1 MDNTTASNT
10 PRPVDMRPWV
20 EKYRPTTMEDIVL
33 DDVTR
38 RLLDNIV
45 ESGTFPNLMLY
56 GPPGTGKTTTIVNL
70 IDKYRKS
77 VGESGPGMVI
87 HLNASDD
94 RGVDIVRGPIG
105 QFVVSGNMFNKGTK
119 FVVLDE
125 ADYMTIQAQSALRQ
139 LLQSYPNIKFCL
151 ICNYVSKVDVSL
163 RNEFVRIRFNHL
175 PAELIDSLL
184 LEISAS
190 EGLGLSAADV
200 SDVRSLFGSDIRS
213 MINFIQSSNDS
224 NDRLGSVLRTSDIEL
239 LLQHCANY
247 LSSPGS
253 VKIRQ
258 KTITFIK
265 TLCGRGYDIS
275 SVLRSLVH
283 HVTVNRN
290 EIVTDDFLA
299 KAEFAI
305 HHTTSD
311 TGLIISYFLDECC
324 KSLVFA
330 PPTHTTH

>member
-1 MDNTTASNT
+1 MANATQILDT
-10 PRPVDMRPWV
+10 RPWV
-20 EKYRPTTMEDIVL
+20 EKYRPKTMEDIVL

-38 RLLDNIV
+38 KLLDSIV
-45 ESGTFPNLMLY
+45 ANRTFPNLMLY

-70 IDKYRKS
+70 IEKYRKS

-94 RGVDIVRGPIG
+94 RGVDIVRGPIN

-184 LEISAS
+184 TEISCC
-190 EGLGLSAADV
+190 EGLGLSVDDV
-200 SDVRSLFGSDIRS
+200 SDVRTIFGSDIRS
-213 MINFIQSSNDS
+213 MINFMQSSRDS
-224 NDRLGSVLRTSDIEL
+224 SDRLTNVLKTKYIESL
-239 LLQHCANY
+239 LHQCISNVN
-247 LSSPGS
+247 SSGS

-258 KTITFIK
+258 KTVAFVK
-265 TLCGRGYDIS
+265 ALCNRGYDIS

-283 HVTVNRN
+283 YITVNRK
-290 EIVTDDFLA
+290 ELVTDDFLR
-299 KAEFAI
+299 KVEFAI
-305 HHTTSD
+305 HHPTND
-311 TGLIISYFLDECC
+311 TGLIISYFIDECC
-324 KSLVFA
+324 KSLSLDS
-330 PPTHTTH
+330 T

>member
-1 MDNTTASNT
+1 MSSTTATSDT
-10 PRPVDMRPWV
+10 RPWV

-38 RLLDNIV
+38 KLLDSIITNR
-45 ESGTFPNLMLY
+45 TFPNLMLY

-77 VGESGPGMVI
+77 VGEFGPGMVI

-94 RGVDIVRGPIG
+94 RGVDIVRGPIN

-151 ICNYVSKVDVSL
+151 ICNYVSKVDMSL

-184 LEISAS
+184 LEISS
-190 EGLGLSAADV
+190 TENLGLSVDDV
-200 SDVRSLFGSDIRS
+200 SVVRTLFGSDIRS
-213 MINFIQSSNDS
+213 MINFIQSSSDS
-224 NDRLGSVLRTSDIEL
+224 SDRLNNVLKASDIESL
-239 LLQHCANY
+239 LTHCINNVF
-247 LSSPGS
+247 SKGS

-258 KTITFIK
+258 KTVSFVRG
-265 TLCGRGYDIS
+265 LCGRGYDIA
-275 SVLRSLVH
+275 SVLRNLVY
-283 HVTVNRN
+283 HVTVHRK
-290 EIVTDDFLA
+290 EIVTDEFLR
-299 KAEFAI
+299 KVEFAI
-305 HHTTSD
+305 HHPTND
-311 TGLIISYFLDECC
+311 TGLVISYFLDECC
-324 KSLVFA
+324 KSLLLDN
-330 PPTHTTH
+330 